1 MFELQEIAELAAKY
15 VNTTDRHIFLTG
27 KAGTGKTTF
36 LKYIM
41 EHTYKNAVVAAPTG
55 IAAINAGGVT
65 LHSLLQLPFGTFIPE
80 NIPFSESN
88 TQINVP
94 ASLFRETRFNS
105 SKRELIKELE
115 LLIIDE
121 VSMLRA
127 DLLDCIDHTL
137 RYLRK
142 RKNEPFGGLQ
152 ILFIGD
158 LLQLPPVV
166 KDQDLALLK
175 PYYKSNY
182 FFDARALQDHPPI
195 RVELQKI
202 YRQTD
207 QDFIDLL
214 NRIRNSEHTDEDVY
228 LLNRHYDPSMDSNEM
243 EGYIHLTTHN
253 MKADRYNEN
262 RLYNIDGE
270 FAHYQADISSDFPEN
285 MYPTAPKLTLKEGAQ
300 VMFIKNDPSGQGQFF
315 NGKIGTVSRLES
327 DAIWVKDE
335 DGTAIN
341 VETYLWENKRY
352 VLNKSNQEIEEKN
365 MGSFKQYPLKL
376 AWAVTV
382 HKSQGLTFEKAILD
396 LTGSFAPGQLYV
408 ALSRL
413 TSMKGLVLS
422 SPLPESPPEIDSS
435 LKEFVGSFQDMEEL
449 ETKFHND
456 RRVYLHNAAKRAFDF
471 EPLLRELGYHQRSFD
486 KDENRSI
493 KQKHLP
499 WARQLISDTQPLRE
513 IGSTFVRQV
522 AQLARKDDYLPAL
535 MDRLDKAQAYFEPL
549 ISTLAGK
556 VQAQYKSM
564 KGVKNAKTYVKE
576 LAKIEL
582 LYRKQNKQILKII
595 MLVRQSVNK
604 KELTRQDLRETDVYK
619 AAVTSGNSKGSG
631 TGKKKIDKISSSLIS
646 YELYK
651 QGKTIEE
658 IAQERELVKGTIEG
672 HLASYVESG
681 HLDVNE
687 LIKPMRLDKILN
699 IYNTG
704 ITKPKEIKDQLSADF
719 TYSEIKLA
727 QAYAKSLEV
736 G

>member
-88 TQINVP
+88 TQVNVP
-94 ASLFRETRFNS
+94 ATLFRETKFNS

-142 RKNEPFGGLQ
+142 RKHEPFGGLQ

-166 KDQDLALLK
+166 KDQDAELLK
-175 PYYKSNY
+175 RYYKSNY
-182 FFDARALQDHPPI
+182 FFDARALDEQPPI

-202 YRQTD
+202 FRQTD

-214 NRIRNSEHTDEDVY
+214 NRIRNNDQTEEDLY
-228 LLNRHYDPSMDSNEM
+228 LLNKHYDPSMDSNEM

-253 MKADRYNEN
+253 MKADRYNES
-262 RLYNIDGE
+262 RLHNIDGE
-270 FAHYQADISSDFPEN
+270 FTHYQAVVSSDFPEN

-315 NGKIGTVSRLES
+315 NGKIGMVSRLES
-327 DAIWVKDE
+327 DTIWVKDE
-335 DGTAIN
+335 DGIEIN

-352 VLNKSNQEIEEKN
+352 VLNSGNQEIEEKS
-365 MGSFKQYPLKL
+365 MGSFENYPLKL

-396 LTGSFAPGQLYV
+396 LSGSFAPGQLYV

-413 TSMKGLVLS
+413 TSMNGLVLS
-422 SPLPESPPEIDSS
+422 SPIPESPPEIDAS
-435 LKEFVGSFQDMEEL
+435 LKEFVGSFQNSEDL
-449 ETKFHND
+449 E
-456 RRVYLHNAAKRAFDF
+456 RRLHEDQRGFLHNFAKHAFDF
-471 EPLLRELGYHQRSFD
+471 EPLLKELGYHQRSFD
-486 KDENRSI
+486 KEENRSL

-499 WARQLISDTQPLRE
+499 WTRQLISDTHPLKD
-513 IGSTFVRQV
+513 IGDTFVRQV
-522 AQLARKDDYLPAL
+522 SQLVKEDDFLASL
-535 MDRLDKAQAYFEPL
+535 MDRLDKAQSYFEPL
-549 ISTLAGK
+549 ISTLAGR
-556 VQAQYKSM
+556 VQTQYKSM
-564 KGVKNAKTYVKE
+564 KGVKNVKTYIKE
-576 LAKIEL
+576 LTEL
-582 LYRKQNKQILKII
+582 ESLYRKQNKQILKLT
-595 MLVRQSVNK
+595 MLVRQSVDK
-604 KELTRQDLRETDVYK
+604 KELTKQDLRETDVYK
-619 AAVTSGNSKGSG
+619 AAITSGSSKGSG
-631 TGKKKIDKISSSLIS
+631 TGKKKIDKISTSLIS

-651 QGKTIEE
+651 QGKTIDE
-658 IAQERELVKGTIEG
+658 IAEERGLVKGTIEG

-687 LIKPMRLDKILN
+687 LMKPLRLEKILE
-699 IYNTG
+699 IYNSG
-704 ITKPKEIKDQLSADF
+704 ITNSAEIKGQLSADF
-719 TYSEIKLA
+719 TYTEIKLA

>member
-1 MFELQEIAELAAKY
+1 MFELQKIAELAAKY

-36 LKYIM
+36 LKYII

-80 NIPFSESN
+80 NIPFSDSN
-88 TQINVP
+88 SQINVP

-142 RKNEPFGGLQ
+142 RKHEPFGGLQ

-166 KDQDLALLK
+166 KDQAELLK
-175 PYYKSNY
+175 RYYKSNY
-182 FFDARALQDHPPI
+182 FFDAIALNEQPPI

-202 YRQTD
+202 FRQTD

-214 NRIRNSEHTDEDVY
+214 NRIRNNEQTEEDTH
-228 LLNRHYDPSMDSNEM
+228 LLNKHYHPSMDNNEM

-253 MKADRYNEN
+253 MKADRYNKS
-262 RLYNIDGE
+262 RLYNIEGE
-270 FAHYQADISSDFPEN
+270 FVHYQAVISSDFPEN
-285 MYPTAPKLTLKEGAQ
+285 MYPTAPKLTLKKGAQ

-315 NGKIGTVSRLES
+315 NGKIGMVSRLES
-327 DAIWVKDE
+327 DTIWVKDE
-335 DGTAIN
+335 SGTEIS
-341 VETYLWENKRY
+341 VETYQWENKRY
-352 VLNKSNQEIEEKN
+352 VLNSSNQEIEEKN
-365 MGSFKQYPLKL
+365 MGSFEQYPLKL
-376 AWAVTV
+376 AWAVTI
-382 HKSQGLTFEKAILD
+382 HKSQGLTFERAILD
-396 LTGSFAPGQLYV
+396 LSGSFAPGQLYV

-422 SPLPESPPEIDSS
+422 SPIPESPPEIDAS
-435 LKEFVGSFQDMEEL
+435 LKKFVGNFHDSQDL
-449 ETKFHND
+449 H
-456 RRVYLHNAAKRAFDF
+456 RRLHKDQRVFLHNFAKQAFDF

-486 KDENRSI
+486 KGENRSL

-499 WARQLISDTQPLRE
+499 WTRQLIGDTYPLKDV
-513 IGSTFVRQV
+513 GDTFVRQV
-522 AQLARKDDYLPAL
+522 AQLVKEDEFLL
-535 MDRLDKAQAYFEPL
+535 LMMDRLDKAQSYFEPL
-549 ISTLAGK
+549 ISTLAGR
-556 VQAQYKSM
+556 VQTQYKSM
-564 KGVKNAKTYVKE
+564 KGVKNVKTYVKE
-576 LAKIEL
+576 LAEVEL
-582 LYRKQNKQILKII
+582 LYRKQNKQILKLT
-595 MLVRQSVNK
+595 MLVRQSVDK
-604 KELTRQDLRETDVYK
+604 KNLTKQDLRKTDVYK
-619 AAVTSGNSKGSG
+619 AAMTSGKSKIFGVR
-631 TGKKKIDKISSSLIS
+631 KKKIDKISTSLIS

-651 QGKTIEE
+651 QGKTIED
-658 IAQERELVKGTIEG
+658 IAEERQLVKRTIEG

-681 HLDVNE
+681 HLDINDF
-687 LIKPMRLDKILN
+687 LKPLRLEKILD
-699 IYNTG
+699 IYNKG
-704 ITKPKEIKDQLSADF
+704 ITNSKKIKDQLNDDF
-719 TYSEIKLA
+719 TYTEIKLA
-727 QAYAKSLEV
+727 QAYAKSLEA